1 MVYEITDL
9 TTGVTYPA
17 KEEESLF
24 HAMMRTS
31 GKACIKYGCAGG
43 GCGVCK
49 IKIEKGEY
57 ERFKNM
63 SRAHVT
69 EAEEAEGIV
78 LACCVRP
85 KSDIT
90 VSKFKK

>member
-9 TTGVTYPA
+9 TAETKYPA

-24 HAMMRTS
+24 RAMIRS
-31 GKACIKYGCAGG
+31 GKGCIRYGCEGG

-49 IKIEKGEY
+49 IRITEGEY

-63 SRAHVT
+63 SRAHVS
-69 EAEEAEGIV
+69 EDEEKEGIV
-78 LACCVRP
+78 LACCVKP

-90 VSKFKK
+90 LAKFKTT